1 MFWRKLRMRKE
12 ELELENTELKSVL
25 ERVNTTNEDL
35 VSQNKNLTL
44 AIKNQIDRMRAL
56 QQELSFIKM
65 QVKARTEF
73 NDDEKYY

>member
-1 MFWRKLRMRKE
+1 MFWRQIYMQKQK
-12 ELELENTELKSVL
+12 LELENAELKSAL
-25 ERVNTTNEDL
+25 ERVNTANEDL
-35 VSQNKNLTL
+35 SNQNKSLTL
-44 AIKNQIDRMRAL
+44 AVKNQVDRMRAL